1 MSNATQ
7 GVVARI
13 SEKVWDGRDGQVT
26 LYSFQVDGS
35 NRWFRTGQNPPRHMG
50 IEQGQAYSFEADGKG
65 NVIPETVRPIQ
76 KSEVATAPAPKPQSR
91 GRAYSGGGGS
101 TRDDYWKEKEAR
113 DIAKDE
119 RYQAVDIPRM
129 TFCTSQDAAVALVTA
144 ALQHD
149 VLSLGGANKAAK
161 LGLVL
166 DYVDA
171 VTQRFFKQRMAADA
185 SVAESLAGPKK
196 SKAKWPKEAVDVS
209 DGPEYDEEDE

>member
-50 IEQGQAYSFEADGKG
+50 IEQGQAYSFEADSKG
-65 NVIPETVRPIQ
+65 NVNPDTVRPIE
-76 KSEVATAPAPKPQSR
+76 KAEVAAAPAPQR
-91 GRAYSGGGGS
+91 SGGWKGGKKS
-101 TRDDYWKEKEAR
+101 DFADRDNYWKEKEQR

-166 DYVDA
+166 DYVDT

-185 SVAESLAGPKK
+185 SAVEPPAPKK